1 MHCAR
6 ATLPRM
12 VEQGWGRVITI
23 VSDAGRTGDK
33 NMAAYSAAKAG
44 AAGLGRALAL
54 ENGRY
59 GITVNSISLG
69 TMRTPISEALWA
81 DPDNANAKTLMQ
93 RNAVRRTKSE
103 AHTSEQPSQ
112 MRRQNAVSC

>member
-1 MHCAR
+1 
-6 ATLPRM
+6 
-12 VEQGWGRVITI
+12 
-23 VSDAGRTGDK
+23 
-33 NMAAYSAAKAG
+33 MAAYSAAKAG

-81 DPDNANAKTLMQ
+81 DPDTAHAKTLMQ
-93 RNAVRRTKSE
+93 RYPVRRPG
-103 AHTSEQPSQ
+103 QPADPAAL
-112 MRRQNAVSC
+112 AVFMPPDQAAGITGQTHPRTGGLSFPLSTPPTWPPT

>member
-59 GITVNSISLG
+59 GITVHSISLG
-69 TMRTPISEALWA
+69 TMRTPISEALCA
-81 DPDNANAKTLMQ
+81 DPRSEERRVGKEGVRKG
-93 RNAVRRTKSE
+93 RNRRW
-103 AHTSEQPSQ
+103 A
-112 MRRQNAVSC
+112 